1 MNDHADEQRWLHIV
15 TALVPR
21 STALPLPLTFAKE
34 AEARWVSAT
43 SLPEIPDSRTNSA
56 SVEVLERLS
65 ATTVVICW
73 ADATAGRYGEQT
85 WTLRVARRQ
94 GVCPLS
100 GEPFAP
106 GAPVYRP
113 NLRQRRVNQKVQPI
127 AAATIERLE
136 RGEPVRRSGK

>member
-1 MNDHADEQRWLHIV
+1 MSERADDRRWRHIV
-15 TALVPR
+15 AALVTL
-21 STALPLPLTFAKE
+21 SSLPLTKE

-43 SLPEIPDSRTNSA
+43 SLDKIPDSRRNAA
-56 SVEVLERLS
+56 SVAVLERLS
-65 ATTVVICW
+65 STTVVICW
-73 ADATAGRYGEQT
+73 ADATSGRYGEQT

-113 NLRQRRVNQKVQPI
+113 NVRQRRVNRTVQPS
-127 AAATIERLE
+127 AAATIARLE
-136 RGEPVRRSGK
+136 RGEPVRLRRE